1 MKAVEGANKR
11 ELDKRIIAGKRPLTC
26 LDVEQ
31 ARKFEGKLCLFS
43 SSFVNYKNIREYAK
57 YPQYTGILAIKD
69 KFDNLES
76 EESPYRNGNDG
87 YLYEFILPLEWVEE
101 PEKKWR
107 AYTIA
112 EFQETFTVGRAV
124 RFRRKD
130 APTKEHLLAFGG
142 YYTLHDGRVSILF
155 GIHLYTLEELFEQ
168 YEWQEFY
175 TDEYRPFGIEETI

>member
-1 MKAVEGANKR
+1 M
-11 ELDKRIIAGKRPLTC
+11 ELDSRIKEGKRPLTC

-87 YLYEFILPLEWVEE
+87 YLYEFILPLEWVKE
-101 PEKKWR
+101 PEKKYRPYSLAEWIEKHEIGDVIKFR
-107 AYTIA
+107 NSHNQEFHIMYSGYIFDTNDDIQDIRTKGQIMFVTSAYS
-112 EFQETFTVGRAV
+112 FQE
-124 RFRRKD
+124 
-130 APTKEHLLAFGG
+130 
-142 YYTLHDGRVSILF
+142 LF
-155 GIHLYTLEELFEQ
+155 DNYEICVYG
-168 YEWQEFY
+168 EWQ
-175 TDEYRPFGIEETI
+175 PFGVVDE